1 MMRSQ
6 SKILLL
12 AGASSL
18 ALVHAAAAA
27 DKPVTKAPPPI
38 AANWTGPYAGL
49 NIGYARHRA
58 NFEEESVG
66 SILFALNPT
75 VSLTQTGLTAGGQIG
90 YNWQVQNYVYGL
102 EADFNWVGG
111 SDRINPTPFISAS
124 TKLDWFSTLRVRA
137 GFVINPLF
145 YVTGGLAIGHVKNTW
160 DNSVVSATQTDFVSE
175 KTRIGYALG
184 GGIEHMF
191 ASNLTG
197 RIEVLY
203 VNFGRYTQSS
213 SVTTITYTSEFRN
226 AAIIARGAFNLK
238 W

>member
-1 MMRSQ
+1 M
-6 SKILLL
+6 L

-18 ALVHAAAAA
+18 ALVQASAAA

-38 AANWTGPYAGL
+38 VANWTGPYAGL

-58 NFEEESVG
+58 RFEEESPTG
-66 SILFALNPT
+66 TQLFALNPT
-75 VSLTQTGLTAGGQIG
+75 VSLTQTGVTAGGQIG

-111 SDRINPTPFISAS
+111 NDRVNPTQFISAS
-124 TKLDWFSTLRVRA
+124 TELDWFSTLRARA

-145 YVTGGLAIGHVKNTW
+145 YVTGGLAIGRVKNTW
-160 DNSVVSATQTDFVSE
+160 DNSVVTATQIDFLSE
-175 KTRIGYALG
+175 KTRIGYAIG

-203 VNFGRYTQSS
+203 VDFGRYTQSS
-213 SVTTITYTSEFRN
+213 SITGITYTSAFRN
-226 AAIIARGAFNLK
+226 AALIARGAFNLK